1 MLKLEDEL
9 SIQEIKFVW
18 KWEKKKLPSS
28 LVSLLNEKVDN
39 LRGRRFCIERQWKT
53 NSLAYRIARAAN
65 INMSIITAVKTRKTL
80 TTNLKKKILMT
91 LITIFA
97 DKETASYVEIEP
109 SEPIPGNTKIGNRNT
124 GNIVIPKLAI
134 VPEFELMTATTSRSF
149 STTTTSWSPN
159 YSHSFIH

>member
-28 LVSLLNEKVDN
+28 LVSMLNEKVDN

-80 TTNLKKKILMT
+80 TTNLKKKILN
-91 LITIFA
+91 
-97 DKETASYVEIEP
+97 DSYNYICRQRNCF
-109 SEPIPGNTKIGNRNT
+109 ICGNRT
-124 GNIVIPKLAI
+124 I
-134 VPEFELMTATTSRSF
+134 
-149 STTTTSWSPN
+149 
-159 YSHSFIH
+159 